1 MKLLYA
7 LFLEGRSCYG
17 VAKELTARGIKTPG
31 GKDKW
36 SAQSV
41 KSILTNEKYK
51 GDALLQKS
59 FTVDFLT
66 KKKKKMKVKPQ
77 YYVKNNHEAIIE
89 PETWDFVQTLLEHDY
104 RKSKNSV
111 SIFQGS

>member
-1 MKLLYA
+1 MPFRRVLGYDRGEDGNLVVNPEEAKSVKLLYG

-31 GKDKW
+31 GKDTC

-41 KSILTNEKYK
+41 RSILTNEKNK

-66 KKKKKMKVKPQ
+66 KKKKKNEGDIPQ
-77 YYVKNNHEAIIE
+77 Y
-89 PETWDFVQTLLEHDY
+89 
-104 RKSKNSV
+104 
-111 SIFQGS
+111 